1 MPTRG
6 TLIGRLFRT
15 DIYAT
20 SGFFLLVVL
29 LFAFYWNS
37 AWVIAVYL
45 IALVI
50 SLLTHEF
57 GHVFAVRWFLKSH
70 SVVVLWGLG
79 GLCIHEPTPVI
90 RKRIGISLMGPAF
103 GFVLGGVSWAVSHYL
118 VPEDATAPLLAFMGA
133 MVFIN
138 VVYTAL
144 NLLPIVPLDGGQAA
158 LAALESRLGPARARA
173 WMRKVS
179 VIVAGAGVA
188 VAVYA
193 GWYFAAFLAGML
205 VFQNLFA
212 ARHGL

>member
-6 TLIGRLFRT
+6 TLIGRLFGT

-29 LFAFYWNS
+29 LFAFYWNA

-45 IALVI
+45 LALVI
-50 SLLTHEF
+50 SLLVHEF
-57 GHVFAVRWFLKSH
+57 GHVFAVRWLLNSG
-70 SVVVLWGLG
+70 SIVILWGLG
-79 GLCIHEPTPVI
+79 GLCVHEPTPVI

-103 GFVLGGVSWAVSHYL
+103 GFVLGGVSWAVSHFL
-118 VPEDATAPLLAFMGA
+118 VPEDAAKPLLVFMGA

-138 VVYTAL
+138 VVYTGL

-158 LAALESRLGPARARA
+158 LAALESRLGPARARV
-173 WMRKVS
+173 WMRRVS
-179 VIVAGAGVA
+179 VGVAGAGAA
-188 VAVYA
+188 VALYA
-193 GWYFAAFLAGML
+193 GWYIAALLAGL
-205 VFQNLFA
+205 LLFQNLFA